1 MQLKFYSG
9 DNRRARQRAVPC
21 CATPQP
27 QGDDAGSFGNML
39 ECWNAGM
46 VAKIVARLGRRAPR
60 DADSTPAAWFAP
72 QKRRARPDP
81 AMHCVSRKRVLL
93 AIKGASQD
101 KERGFSLTAAPRAS
115 QWKDRF

>member
-1 MQLKFYSG
+1 
-9 DNRRARQRAVPC
+9 
-21 CATPQP
+21 
-27 QGDDAGSFGNML
+27 
-39 ECWNAGM
+39 M

-72 QKRRARPDP
+72 QKRRARQRAVPCCATAWFAPQKRRARPDP

-93 AIKGASQD
+93 AMKGASKD